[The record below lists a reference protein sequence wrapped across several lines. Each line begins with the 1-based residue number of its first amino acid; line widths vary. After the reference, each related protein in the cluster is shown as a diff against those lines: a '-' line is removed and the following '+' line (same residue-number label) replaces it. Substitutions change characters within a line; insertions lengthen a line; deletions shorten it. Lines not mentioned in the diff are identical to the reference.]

1 MQIIYTSSVRFLI
14 LFFSKFGAFA
24 GGHSFFRLVFWGICG
39 FLTTPLTVGPF
50 LRLSLATGWDHFC
63 EGHDMLPPITSPTH
77 LAFSPILY
85 SMVGTLVNR
94 YILCHASQMTDPYCQ
109 IIPKPCPHSSSG
121 LSLPHFGA
129 VYMQSSVV
137 TCRSG

>member
-1 MQIIYTSSVRFLI
+1 MFCFL
-14 LFFSKFGAFA
+14 
-24 GGHSFFRLVFWGICG
+24 GICG

-50 LRLSLATGWDHFC
+50 LWLSLASGWGHFC
-63 EGHDMLPPITSPTH
+63 EGHAMLPPIISPTH
-77 LAFSPILY
+77 LVFSPILY
-85 SMVGTLVNR
+85 SMVGTLVNG
-94 YILCHASQMTDPYCQ
+94 YILCHASQKTDPHCQ

-137 TCRSG
+137 TCRPGFAGVCRPSISLVLGREKPNHHGEVLLL